1 MSIAENLDNIK
12 NNIDIIKKE
21 KGLDYDITLIA
32 VSKTVDEEKVLEA
45 YEHGQH
51 DFGENKV
58 QELTKK
64 ESSLNN
70 LEDIN
75 FHMIG
80 YLQSNK
86 VKYLVNTAKLIHS
99 LDRKSLIKEM
109 EKRGKSEDF
118 IFNCLIQ
125 VNLAKEESKS
135 GIYLEDLEELL
146 TSIEGSKYIKVKG
159 LMMIAPFYEDA
170 EEVRPLFRQMKEL
183 FNELNVRDFKNI
195 EMKYLSMG
203 MSHDYKV
210 AVEEGSNMVRIGTDI
225 FGKRVYV

>member
-1 MSIAENLDNIK
+1 MSIGE
-12 NNIDIIKKE
+12 NIDKIKYNIDLIKKE
-21 KGLDYDITLIA
+21 KGLDYPITLIA
-32 VSKTVDEEKVLEA
+32 VSKTVDEEKVMEA
-45 YEHGQH
+45 YEHGQR

-109 EKRGKSEDF
+109 EKRGRNEDF

-135 GIYLEDLEELL
+135 GIYIEDLEELL
-146 TSIEGSKYIKVKG
+146 ILIENSNYVKVKG
-159 LMMIAPFYEDA
+159 LMMIAPFYEDV
-170 EEVRPLFRQMKEL
+170 EKVRPLFRDMKKIYDEL
-183 FNELNVRDFKNI
+183 KTQKFKNI

>member
-1 MSIAENLDNIK
+1 MSIAENLDKIR
-12 NNIDIIKKE
+12 NNIDTIKKE

-32 VSKTVDEEKVLEA
+32 VSKTVDEEKVVEA
-45 YEHGQH
+45 YEHGQR

-86 VKYLVNTAKLIHS
+86 IKYLVNTAKLIHS

-118 IFNCLIQ
+118 TFNCLIQ

-135 GIYLEDLEELL
+135 GIYIEDLEELL
-146 TSIEGSKYIKVKG
+146 TSIENANYIKVKG

-170 EEVRPLFRQMKEL
+170 EEVRPLFREMKEI
-183 FNELNVRDFKNI
+183 FDELKVRDFKNI

>member
-1 MSIAENLDNIK
+1 MSIAENLDKIRD
-12 NNIDIIKKE
+12 NIDLIKKE
-21 KGLDYDITLIA
+21 KGLDYPITLIA
-32 VSKTVDEEKVLEA
+32 VSKTVDEEKVIEA
-45 YEHGQH
+45 YEHGQR

-109 EKRGKSEDF
+109 EKRGRNEDF

-135 GIYLEDLEELL
+135 GIYIEDLDELL
-146 TSIEGSKYIKVKG
+146 TSIENSEYIKVKG

-170 EEVRPLFRQMKEL
+170 EDVRPLFREMKEL
-183 FNELNVRDFKNI
+183 FDELKSRDFKNI

>member
-1 MSIAENLDNIK
+1 MSIAENLDKIR
-12 NNIDIIKKE
+12 NNIDTIKKE

-146 TSIEGSKYIKVKG
+146 TSIEGSKYIRVKG

-170 EEVRPLFRQMKEL
+170 EDVRPLFRQMKEL
-183 FNELNVRDFKNI
+183 FDELKVRDFKNI

>member
-1 MSIAENLDNIK
+1 MSIAENLDNIR

-45 YEHGQH
+45 YEHGQR

-70 LEDIN
+70 LKDIN

-118 IFNCLIQ
+118 VFNCLVQ

-146 TSIEGSKYIKVKG
+146 TSIENSKFVKVKG

-170 EEVRPLFRQMKEL
+170 EEVRPLFRKMKEI
-183 FNELNVRDFKNI
+183 FDELKDRDFKNI

>member
-1 MSIAENLDNIK
+1 MSIGE
-12 NNIDIIKKE
+12 NIDKIKSNIDLIKKE
-21 KGLDYDITLIA
+21 KGLDYPITLIA
-32 VSKTVDEEKVLEA
+32 VSKTVDEEKVMEA
-45 YEHGQH
+45 YEHGQR

-109 EKRGKSEDF
+109 EKRGRNEDF

-135 GIYLEDLEELL
+135 GIYIEDLEELL
-146 TSIEGSKYIKVKG
+146 ILIENSNYVKVKG
-159 LMMIAPFYEDA
+159 LMMIAPFYEDV
-170 EEVRPLFRQMKEL
+170 EKVRPLFRDMKKIYDEL
-183 FNELNVRDFKNI
+183 RTREFNNI

>member
-1 MSIAENLDNIK
+1 MSIAENLDKIRD
-12 NNIDIIKKE
+12 NIDLIKKE
-21 KGLDYDITLIA
+21 KGLDYPITLIA
-32 VSKTVDEEKVLEA
+32 VSKTVDEEKVMEA
-45 YEHGQH
+45 YEHGQR

-109 EKRGKSEDF
+109 EKRGRNEDF

-135 GIYLEDLEELL
+135 GIYIEDLDELL
-146 TSIEGSKYIKVKG
+146 TSIENSEHIKVKG

-170 EEVRPLFRQMKEL
+170 EDVRPLFREMKEL
-183 FNELNVRDFKNI
+183 FDELKSRDFKNI

>member
-1 MSIAENLDNIK
+1 MSIAENLDKIRD
-12 NNIDIIKKE
+12 NIDLIKKE
-21 KGLDYDITLIA
+21 KGLDYPITLIA
-32 VSKTVDEEKVLEA
+32 VSKTVDEEKVMEA
-45 YEHGQH
+45 YEHGQR

-109 EKRGKSEDF
+109 EKRGRNEDF

-135 GIYLEDLEELL
+135 GIYIEDLDELL
-146 TSIEGSKYIKVKG
+146 TSIENSEYIKVKG

-170 EEVRPLFRQMKEL
+170 EDVRPLFREMKEL
-183 FNELNVRDFKNI
+183 FDELKSRDFKNI

>member
-146 TSIEGSKYIKVKG
+146 TSIEGSKYIRVKG

-183 FNELNVRDFKNI
+183 FDELKVRDFKNI

>member
-1 MSIAENLDNIK
+1 MSIGE
-12 NNIDIIKKE
+12 NIDKIKSNIDLIKKE
-21 KGLDYDITLIA
+21 KGLDYPITLIA
-32 VSKTVDEEKVLEA
+32 VSKTVDEEKVMEA
-45 YEHGQH
+45 YEHGQR

-109 EKRGKSEDF
+109 EKRGRNEDF
-118 IFNCLIQ
+118 KFNCLIQ

-146 TSIEGSKYIKVKG
+146 TSIENSKYIKVKG
-159 LMMIAPFYEDA
+159 LMMIAPFYEDV
-170 EEVRPLFRQMKEL
+170 EKVRPLFREMKEL
-183 FNELNVRDFKNI
+183 FDELKSRNFKNI

>member
-1 MSIAENLDNIK
+1 MSIAENLDKIR
-12 NNIDIIKKE
+12 NNIDTIKKD

-58 QELTKK
+58 QELIKK

-146 TSIEGSKYIKVKG
+146 TSIEGSKYIRVKG

-170 EEVRPLFRQMKEL
+170 EDVRPLFRQMKEL
-183 FNELNVRDFKNI
+183 FDELKVRDFKNI

>member
-1 MSIAENLDNIK
+1 MSIAENLDKIRD
-12 NNIDIIKKE
+12 NIDLIKKE
-21 KGLDYDITLIA
+21 KGLDYSITLIA
-32 VSKTVDEEKVLEA
+32 VSKTVDEEKVMEA
-45 YEHGQH
+45 YEHGQR

-109 EKRGKSEDF
+109 EKRGRNDDF

-135 GIYLEDLEELL
+135 GIYIEDLDELL
-146 TSIEGSKYIKVKG
+146 TSIENSEYIKVKG

-170 EEVRPLFRQMKEL
+170 EDVRPLFREMKEL
-183 FNELNVRDFKNI
+183 FDELKSRDFKNI

>member
-1 MSIAENLDNIK
+1 MSIGE
-12 NNIDIIKKE
+12 NIDKIKSNIDLIRKE
-21 KGLDYDITLIA
+21 KGLDYPITLIA
-32 VSKTVDEEKVLEA
+32 VSKTVDEEKVMEA
-45 YEHGQH
+45 YEHGQR

-109 EKRGKSEDF
+109 EKRGRNEDF

-135 GIYLEDLEELL
+135 GIYIEDLEELL
-146 TSIEGSKYIKVKG
+146 ILIENSNYVKVKG
-159 LMMIAPFYEDA
+159 LMMIAPFYEDV
-170 EEVRPLFRQMKEL
+170 EKVRPLFRDMKKIYDEL
-183 FNELNVRDFKNI
+183 KTQKFKNI

-225 FGKRVYV
+225 FGKRVYD

>member
-1 MSIAENLDNIK
+1 MSIGE
-12 NNIDIIKKE
+12 NIDKIKSNIDLIRKE
-21 KGLDYDITLIA
+21 KGLDYPITLIA
-32 VSKTVDEEKVLEA
+32 VSKTVDEEKVMEA
-45 YEHGQH
+45 YEHGQR

-109 EKRGKSEDF
+109 EKRGRNEDF

-135 GIYLEDLEELL
+135 GIYIEDLEELL
-146 TSIEGSKYIKVKG
+146 ILIENSNYVKVKG
-159 LMMIAPFYEDA
+159 LMMIAPFYEDV
-170 EEVRPLFRQMKEL
+170 EKVRPLFREMKEL
-183 FNELNVRDFKNI
+183 FDELKSRNFKNI

>member
-1 MSIAENLDNIK
+1 MSIAENLDKIRD
-12 NNIDIIKKE
+12 NIDLIKKE
-21 KGLDYDITLIA
+21 KGLDYLITLIA
-32 VSKTVDEEKVLEA
+32 VSKTVDEEKVMEA
-45 YEHGQH
+45 YEHGQR

-109 EKRGKSEDF
+109 EKRGRNEDF

-135 GIYLEDLEELL
+135 GIYIEDLDELL
-146 TSIEGSKYIKVKG
+146 TSIENSEYIKVKG

-170 EEVRPLFRQMKEL
+170 EDVRPLFREMKEL
-183 FNELNVRDFKNI
+183 FDELKSRDFKNI

>member
-1 MSIAENLDNIK
+1 MSIGE
-12 NNIDIIKKE
+12 NIDKIKSNIDLIKKE
-21 KGLDYDITLIA
+21 KGLDYPITLIA
-32 VSKTVDEEKVLEA
+32 VSKTVDEEKVMEA
-45 YEHGQH
+45 YEHGQR

-109 EKRGKSEDF
+109 EKRGRNEDF

-125 VNLAKEESKS
+125 VNLAKEKSKS
-135 GIYLEDLEELL
+135 GIYIEDLEELL
-146 TSIEGSKYIKVKG
+146 ILIENSNYVKVKG
-159 LMMIAPFYEDA
+159 LMMIAPFYEDV
-170 EEVRPLFRQMKEL
+170 EKVRPLFRDMKKIYDEL
-183 FNELNVRDFKNI
+183 RTREFKNI

>member
-1 MSIAENLDNIK
+1 MSIGENLDKIK
-12 NNIDIIKKE
+12 SNIDLIKKE
-21 KGLDYDITLIA
+21 KGLDYPITLIA
-32 VSKTVDEEKVLEA
+32 VSKTVDVEKVMEA
-45 YEHGQH
+45 YEQGQR

-64 ESSLNN
+64 ESSLNK

-109 EKRGKSEDF
+109 EKRGKKEDF

-135 GIYLEDLEELL
+135 GIYIEDLEELL
-146 TSIEGSKYIKVKG
+146 ILIENSNYVKVKG
-159 LMMIAPFYEDA
+159 LMMIAPFYEDV
-170 EEVRPLFRQMKEL
+170 EKVRPLFRDMKKIYDEL
-183 FNELNVRDFKNI
+183 KTQKFKNI

-225 FGKRVYV
+225 FGKRVYD

>member
-1 MSIAENLDNIK
+1 MSIGE
-12 NNIDIIKKE
+12 NIDKIKSNIDLIKKE
-21 KGLDYDITLIA
+21 KGLDYPITLIA
-32 VSKTVDEEKVLEA
+32 VSKTVDEEKVMEA
-45 YEHGQH
+45 YEHGQR

-109 EKRGKSEDF
+109 EKRGRNEDF

-135 GIYLEDLEELL
+135 GIYIEDLEELL
-146 TSIEGSKYIKVKG
+146 ILIENSNYVKVKG
-159 LMMIAPFYEDA
+159 LMMIAPFYEDV
-170 EEVRPLFRQMKEL
+170 EKVRPLFRDMKKIYDEL
-183 FNELNVRDFKNI
+183 RTREFKNI

>member
-1 MSIAENLDNIK
+1 MSIAENLDKIRD
-12 NNIDIIKKE
+12 NIDLIKKE
-21 KGLDYDITLIA
+21 KGLDYPITLIA
-32 VSKTVDEEKVLEA
+32 VSKTVDEEKVMEA
-45 YEHGQH
+45 YEHGQR

-109 EKRGKSEDF
+109 EKRGRNDDF

-135 GIYLEDLEELL
+135 GIYIEDLDELL
-146 TSIEGSKYIKVKG
+146 TSIENSEYIKVKG

-170 EEVRPLFRQMKEL
+170 EDVRPLFREMKEL
-183 FNELNVRDFKNI
+183 FDELKSRDFKNI

>member
-1 MSIAENLDNIK
+1 MSIAENLDNIR

-45 YEHGQH
+45 YEHGQR

-70 LEDIN
+70 LKDIN

-118 IFNCLIQ
+118 VFNCLVQ

-146 TSIEGSKYIKVKG
+146 TSIENSKFIKVKG

-170 EEVRPLFRQMKEL
+170 EKVRPLFRKMKEI
-183 FNELNVRDFKNI
+183 FDELKDRDFKNI

>member
-1 MSIAENLDNIK
+1 MSIGE
-12 NNIDIIKKE
+12 NIDKIKSNIDLIKKE
-21 KGLDYDITLIA
+21 KGLDYPITLIA
-32 VSKTVDEEKVLEA
+32 VSKTVDEEKVMEA
-45 YEHGQH
+45 YEHGQR

-99 LDRKSLIKEM
+99 LDRKSLINEM
-109 EKRGKSEDF
+109 EKRGRNEDF

-135 GIYLEDLEELL
+135 GIYIEDLEELL
-146 TSIEGSKYIKVKG
+146 ILIENSNYVKVKG
-159 LMMIAPFYEDA
+159 LMMIAPFYEDV
-170 EEVRPLFRQMKEL
+170 EKVRPLFRDMKKIYDEL
-183 FNELNVRDFKNI
+183 RTREFKNI

>member
-1 MSIAENLDNIK
+1 MSIAENLDNIR

-45 YEHGQH
+45 YEHGQR

-70 LEDIN
+70 LKDIN

-118 IFNCLIQ
+118 VFNCLVQ

-146 TSIEGSKYIKVKG
+146 TSIENSKFVKVKG

-170 EEVRPLFRQMKEL
+170 EEVRPLFRKMKEL
-183 FNELNVRDFKNI
+183 FDELKVRDFKNI

>member
-1 MSIAENLDNIK
+1 MSIAENLDKIR
-12 NNIDIIKKE
+12 NNIDTIKKE

-146 TSIEGSKYIKVKG
+146 TLIEGSKYIRVKG

-170 EEVRPLFRQMKEL
+170 EDVRPLFRQMKEL
-183 FNELNVRDFKNI
+183 FDELKVRDFKNI

>member
-1 MSIAENLDNIK
+1 MSIGE
-12 NNIDIIKKE
+12 NIDKIKSNIDLIKKE
-21 KGLDYDITLIA
+21 KGLDYPITLIA
-32 VSKTVDEEKVLEA
+32 VSKTADEEKVMEA
-45 YEHGQH
+45 YEHGQR

-64 ESSLNN
+64 ESSLNK

-109 EKRGKSEDF
+109 EKRGRNEDF

-135 GIYLEDLEELL
+135 GIYIEDLEELL
-146 TSIEGSKYIKVKG
+146 ILIENSNYVKVKG
-159 LMMIAPFYEDA
+159 LMMIAPFYEDV
-170 EEVRPLFRQMKEL
+170 EKVRPLFRDMKKIYDEL
-183 FNELNVRDFKNI
+183 KTREFKNI

>member
-125 VNLAKEESKS
+125 INLAKEESKS

-146 TSIEGSKYIKVKG
+146 TSIEGSKYIRVKG

-183 FNELNVRDFKNI
+183 FDELKVRDFKNI

>member
-1 MSIAENLDNIK
+1 MSIGE
-12 NNIDIIKKE
+12 NIDKIKSNIDLIKKE
-21 KGLDYDITLIA
+21 KGLDYPITLIA
-32 VSKTVDEEKVLEA
+32 VSKTVDEEKVMEA
-45 YEHGQH
+45 YEHGQR

-109 EKRGKSEDF
+109 EKRGRNEDF

-135 GIYLEDLEELL
+135 GIYIEDLEELL
-146 TSIEGSKYIKVKG
+146 ILIENSNYVKVKG
-159 LMMIAPFYEDA
+159 LMMIAPFYEDV
-170 EEVRPLFRQMKEL
+170 EKVRPLFRDMKKIYDEL
-183 FNELNVRDFKNI
+183 KTQKFKNI

>member
-1 MSIAENLDNIK
+1 MSIGE
-12 NNIDIIKKE
+12 NIDKIKSNIDLIRKE
-21 KGLDYDITLIA
+21 KGLDYPITLIA
-32 VSKTVDEEKVLEA
+32 VSKTVDEEKVMEA
-45 YEHGQH
+45 YEHGQR

-109 EKRGKSEDF
+109 EKRGRNEDF

-135 GIYLEDLEELL
+135 GIYIEDLEELL
-146 TSIEGSKYIKVKG
+146 ILIENSNYVKVKG
-159 LMMIAPFYEDA
+159 LMMIAPFYEDV
-170 EEVRPLFRQMKEL
+170 EKVRPLFRDMKKIYDEL
-183 FNELNVRDFKNI
+183 KTQKFKNI
-195 EMKYLSMG
+195 EMIYLSMG

-225 FGKRVYV
+225 FGKRVYD

>member
-1 MSIAENLDNIK
+1 MSIGE
-12 NNIDIIKKE
+12 NIDKIKSNIDLIKKE
-21 KGLDYDITLIA
+21 KGLDYPITLIA
-32 VSKTVDEEKVLEA
+32 VSKTVDEEKVMEA
-45 YEHGQH
+45 YEHGQR

-109 EKRGKSEDF
+109 EKRGRNEDF

-146 TSIEGSKYIKVKG
+146 TSIENSKYIKVKG
-159 LMMIAPFYEDA
+159 LMMIAPFYEDV
-170 EEVRPLFRQMKEL
+170 EKVRPLFRDMKKIYDEL
-183 FNELNVRDFKNI
+183 RTREFKNI